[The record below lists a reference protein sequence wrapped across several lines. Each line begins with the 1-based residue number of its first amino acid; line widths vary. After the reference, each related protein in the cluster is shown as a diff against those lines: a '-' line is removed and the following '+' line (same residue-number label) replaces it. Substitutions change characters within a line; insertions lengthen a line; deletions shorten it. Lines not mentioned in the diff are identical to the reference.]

1 MDADT
6 PADPP
11 PEVRADSPPEARDSR
26 DRLLA
31 AAVELV
37 IEHHSGTTDV
47 REAFAYLTPGAVAA
61 RAGLSR
67 ALIYHHW
74 DDPADGPGSF
84 ASFLGDVADRLWG
97 LAASTQELI
106 DGAALL
112 PDNITDLVLAL
123 ADFEFER
130 SNNAAAGMVRATQAL
145 ALQRVVGV
153 AAGEELVR
161 ELGKVYEVLGAKA
174 GLEPVPPLDHEA
186 VGLAVSCVWDGF
198 VLQNNLMPE
207 RLGVRHDWTPR
218 VPMDGEDHGWTL
230 FAIAVEGVI
239 HHMMRPIATPPD
251 GLSAD

>member
-6 PADPP
+6 PAERP
-11 PEVRADSPPEARDSR
+11 PERRADPSPAARGSR

-37 IEHHSGTTDV
+37 IEHYSGATDV
-47 REAFAYLTPGAVAA
+47 REAFKYLTPGAVAA

-74 DDPADGPGSF
+74 DDPEDGSGSF
-84 ASFLGDVADRLWG
+84 ASFLGEVADRLWG
-97 LAASTQELI
+97 ESSSSQDLI

-123 ADFEFER
+123 ADYTFER
-130 SNNAAAGMVRATQAL
+130 SNDWAAGMVRATQAL
-145 ALQRVVGV
+145 ALHRVVGAV
-153 AAGEELVR
+153 AGEQLVR
-161 ELGKVYEVLGAKA
+161 ELGRVYEVLGAKA
-174 GLEPVPPLDHEA
+174 GMEPVPPLDHEA
-186 VGLAVSCVWDGF
+186 VGLAVSCIWDGF

-207 RLGVRHDWTPR
+207 RLGTRHDWTPK
-218 VPMDGEDHGWTL
+218 VPVDGEDHGWTL

-239 HHMMRPIATPPD
+239 HHMMRPVAAPLDEISSD
-251 GLSAD
+251 